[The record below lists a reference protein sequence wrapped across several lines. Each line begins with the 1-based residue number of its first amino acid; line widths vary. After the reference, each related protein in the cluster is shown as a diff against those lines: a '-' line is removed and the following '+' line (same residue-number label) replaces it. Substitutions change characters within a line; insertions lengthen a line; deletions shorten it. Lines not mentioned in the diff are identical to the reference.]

1 MGWCS
6 SSFPLGRNVFVLGVH
21 VMISVS
27 TTLLDISWSAAP
39 QVPSTLRRK
48 RVFGFETD
56 RSFIFVL
63 SESLALGWTLELLP
77 IICLFAALRGGVF
90 LGFTL
95 VHSWPILL
103 LLLLV
108 EGLSSLI
115 PYAYL
120 VKGPMLFALLVV
132 MAFGRRFT
140 CSRRTLWW
148 QRSYY
153 SEI

>member
-39 QVPSTLRRK
+39 QVPSTLRRS

-56 RSFIFVL
+56 WSLIFVL
-63 SESLALGWTLELLP
+63 SESLALGWTLDVLP
-77 IICLFAALRGGVF
+77 IICLSAALRGGVF
-90 LGFTL
+90 LGLTL
-95 VHSWPILL
+95 VHSWPMLL
-103 LLLLV
+103 LLLSV
-108 EGLSSLI
+108 KSLPSLL

-120 VKGPMLFALLVV
+120 VKGPMLFPLFVV
-132 MAFGRRFT
+132 MAFGRRVT
-140 CSRRTLWW
+140 RWRRALWW